1 VNTQRIKALIKKELK
16 RVIREPANLFLI
28 FIFPLILTLAF
39 GLAFGAIGSGGD
51 IQYTVGVVDDDASG
65 WSMWFQGNITRTGAL
80 TVVVYE
86 DQVSAYADLQ
96 TGGVSAVLVIPE
108 GFGASIEGFLI
119 DPDSSSWHTS
129 TLVLALDQGSMI
141 VGSIVPA
148 FIQQS
153 LTTTMYGEEAL
164 SPPSPVV
171 IGAPTLVDPVKLTQF
186 DYMVPGMFSYS
197 AIFISLI
204 VAQVLT
210 EERTTGILDR
220 IATTPT
226 TTREMFT
233 SLILANLVIGI
244 VQVLV
249 VLGSSYVMGFRPQGG
264 LTGTLVGLVAVLLLV
279 ITNVGF
285 GLLTASISKTSSA
298 ATGIG
303 FIFILPQMF
312 LGSFV
317 PAPESVSRLVPSYY
331 ATETIKN
338 VFLRGAEASSLTV
351 LNNLVVLTVY
361 TLAVASLGVFIFSRY
376 GRR

>member
-1 VNTQRIKALIKKELK
+1 ML
-16 RVIREPANLFLI
+16 PLFL
-28 FIFPLILTLAF
+28 
-39 GLAFGAIGSGGD
+39 G
-51 IQYTVGVVDDDASG
+51 
-65 WSMWFQGNITRTGAL
+65 
-80 TVVVYE
+80 
-86 DQVSAYADLQ
+86 
-96 TGGVSAVLVIPE
+96 
-108 GFGASIEGFLI
+108 
-119 DPDSSSWHTS
+119 HTS
-129 TLVLALDQGSMI
+129 AR
-141 VGSIVPA
+141 SIVPA
-148 FIQQS
+148 LIQQS

-171 IGAPTLVDPVKLTQF
+171 IGAPTLVDPFKLTQF
-186 DYMVPGMFSYS
+186 DYMVPGVFSYS

-210 EERTTGILDR
+210 EERTMGILDR

-226 TTREMFT
+226 TAKEMFT
-233 SLILANLVIGI
+233 SLILANLVTGI

-249 VLGSSYVMGFRPQGG
+249 VLGASYVMGFRPQGG